1 MRGIQTATF
10 IKHHA
15 ACDHEIGCA
24 AGDAARLVVRLH
36 GGIAGHGFRHRLQ
49 RRAVRV
55 LGGVAAH
62 EVCLERGQVVLEG
75 LTGHRWLGS

>member
-55 LGGVAAH
+55 LSGVAAAH
-62 EVCLERGQVVLEG
+62 GRFDGVEVVLEG
-75 LTGHRWLGS
+75 LTVHRVAR